1 MNSDNKQPNENNII
15 QNNSSK
21 MKKKIVIVI
30 ISIIAIMALMFI
42 SILVLDSVLDK
53 IQEKQ
58 EEEGNNFNFYEA
70 DYDENIFED
79 TKYLSLIENGYI
91 RYCDMDNVTL
101 SIDEE
106 DAEKYGEDISFM
118 VSYIKHMIN
127 GDVDG
132 YNECYSKLYYE
143 EEKPKEKFT
152 MQKIYDVVI
161 KKISEV
167 SVTDSNGTYTKYVFS
182 LNYKILN
189 NNGTLRNDFLDG
201 TRTQYIYITTREG
214 ELKIDGITVLKNA
227 LK

>member
-1 MNSDNKQPNENNII
+1 MNSDNKQPNENKTAR
-15 QNNSSK
+15 NNLSS

-30 ISIIAIMALMFI
+30 ISIVALIALMFI
-42 SILVLDSVLDK
+42 SIFVLDIILDK
-53 IQEKQ
+53 IQEEK
-58 EEEGNNFNFYEA
+58 EEEIHFNFYEA

-101 SIDEE
+101 SIDEN

-118 VSYIKHMIN
+118 VSYIKYMIN

-132 YNECYSKLYYE
+132 YNACYSDLYYD

-161 KKISEV
+161 KKMSEE
-167 SVTDSNGTYTKYVFS
+167 SVTDTNGTYTKYIFS

-189 NNGTLRNDFLDG
+189 NNGTLRNDFLNG
-201 TRTQYIYITTREG
+201 TRTQFIYITNREG

-227 LK
+227 VK